1 MGYTLTDLNRFLDEL
16 TYILNGNTK
25 EQNNA
30 DVGED
35 WFLFWV

>member
-16 TYILNGNTK
+16 TYILNGSTK
-25 EQNNA
+25 ELNSA